1 MHTPQP
7 LPPPKGSLSKQES
20 GASEPQPTSSCPGRH
35 PLPRRLQV
43 LPRHTPR
50 LAPSESRSDTFRDP
64 AVHTPPAGRVWGLEP
79 QTQDQVLPL
88 APTPRHPELAPYLV
102 PPACFRGSC
111 SHAWPSAGQPVHG
124 LQEGSRVSGQPATQ
138 KPCLTG
144 LCRLCCA
151 RTVGL
156 GRAGMGLA
164 AGPPQ
169 LLTTCPLVRRR
180 LVAASRPCCAG
191 PDPGGT
197 ARGCLASVPR
207 PSAAA
212 SFELPTPLWSL
223 YMPPEETVS
232 TA

>member
-1 MHTPQP
+1 MGPRNPSPRARARDATLCP
-7 LPPPKGSLSKQES
+7 G
-20 GASEPQPTSSCPGRH
+20 GCRSCPGTRRAWLLVKAGVTPSGTQLCTH
-35 PLPRRLQV
+35 PQPEGSGVLSPR
-43 LPRHTPR
+43 PRTRCCRSPPPLGTP
-50 LAPSESRSDTFRDP
+50 
-64 AVHTPPAGRVWGLEP
+64 EP
-79 QTQDQVLPL
+79 
-88 APTPRHPELAPYLV
+88 APYLV

-156 GRAGMGLA
+156 GRAGTGLA

>member
-1 MHTPQP
+1 MGPRNPSPRARARDATLCP
-7 LPPPKGSLSKQES
+7 GSCR
-20 GASEPQPTSSCPGRH
+20 SCPGTRRAWLPVKAGVTPSGTQLCTH
-35 PLPRRLQV
+35 PQPEGSGVLSPR
-43 LPRHTPR
+43 PRTR
-50 LAPSESRSDTFRDP
+50 CCRS
-64 AVHTPPAGRVWGLEP
+64 PP
-79 QTQDQVLPL
+79 PL
-88 APTPRHPELAPYLV
+88 GTPELAPYLV

-156 GRAGMGLA
+156 GRAGTGLA